1 MDNNSNTAGQKK
13 QMVAL
18 RRKAREVLQDRRNGR
33 GAPSVRDPERLLH
46 ELDVHRVELEMQN
59 EQLRSQQSELEKSQ
73 ARYADLYD
81 LAPVSYLTLDAHGRI
96 LEVNRTGAR
105 LLGVAQGRLI
115 RRSFRGFVD
124 SPSQAAFLAH
134 LAKVF
139 KKRAGQSSHLRLLR
153 ADGTALHA
161 RLVSLRTDHDPEY
174 GRCCRSAIID
184 TTEKKKVED
193 ALNAA
198 HAELEQRVQQRTREL
213 SKTNR
218 ALESQARHRQL
229 AEQALKQAHD
239 ELERRVQQRTAEL
252 LQTNQA
258 LAAEIAQRLEAEQAR
273 HRVLRRLIEIQEA
286 ERGRIA
292 RGLHDQFGQDLAALS
307 LALKRLST
315 QLPARSELRPQVGQA
330 MVTLGNLMREAHSLV
345 WDLRPP
351 ALDDLGLS
359 AVLQR
364 CASKWAQLHNVPV
377 DFHSRGL
384 DRQRLPPT
392 IEITLYR
399 IAQEA
404 LTNIFK
410 HAQAKRVSLLL
421 DRQPDHVALI
431 IEDRGRG
438 FQAEATLQ
446 KNGASINGHLG
457 LLGMRE
463 RAILAGGTLEIE
475 STPGAG
481 TTIYTRIPLPAP
493 AGPNQGTVHETHPR
507 PARRRPHR
515 HT

>member
-1 MDNNSNTAGQKK
+1 
-13 QMVAL
+13 
-18 RRKAREVLQDRRNGR
+18 
-33 GAPSVRDPERLLH
+33 LLH

-81 LAPVSYLTLDAHGRI
+81 LAPVGYFTLDPHGRI

-124 SPSQAAFLAH
+124 GPSQAAFLAH
-134 LAKVF
+134 LARVF

-153 ADGTALHA
+153 TDGTSLYA
-161 RLVSLRTDHDPEY
+161 RLVSLRTDHDPEH
-174 GRCCRSAIID
+174 GCCCRSAVIE
-184 TTEKKKVED
+184 TTAKKKVED
-193 ALNAA
+193 ALNQA

-213 SKTNR
+213 SQTNR
-218 ALESQARHRQL
+218 ALESQARHRQR
-229 AEQALKQAHD
+229 AEQALKEAHD

-252 LQTNQA
+252 LQTNQT

-307 LALKRLST
+307 LTLKRLST
-315 QLPARSELRPQVGQA
+315 QLPARSALRPQVGQA

-351 ALDDLGLS
+351 ALDDLGLG
-359 AVLQR
+359 AALQR
-364 CASKWAQLHNVPV
+364 CASKWAQLHGVPV

-384 DRQRLPPT
+384 DRQRLPPVV
-392 IEITLYR
+392 EITLYR

-410 HAQAKRVSLLL
+410 HAEAKHVSLLVE
-421 DRQPDHVALI
+421 RQPDHIALI
-431 IEDRGRG
+431 IEDHGRG

-446 KNGASINGHLG
+446 KNDASINGHLG
-457 LLGMRE
+457 LLGMKE
-463 RAILAGGTLEIE
+463 RALLVGGTLDIE

-481 TTIYTRIPLPAP
+481 TTVYTRIPLPAP
-493 AGPNQGTVHETHPR
+493 AGQNQGPHETHPR
-507 PARRRPHR
+507 AARR
-515 HT
+515 